1 MSWLSNLFK
10 KKEEVKKP
18 VVASNNTVT
27 VKPILKPINTEKKIE
42 FTSFGGELPP
52 AVVIGEIKRKT
63 PDYYKNIHIIL
74 DNGHGEDTA
83 GKRSP
88 DGKLREY
95 AWAREI
101 VKRIKCELDNLGIES
116 TILVPETKDISLSE
130 RVKRANA
137 IHTRE
142 HSKGKV
148 VILLSIHCNAAG
160 NGEWKT
166 ARGWSAWTSR
176 GITKSDEVA
185 NALYAAAHQV
195 LDPKKI
201 KIRED
206 MSDGDPDWESNFY
219 IIYKSSMPAVLT
231 ENFFQDNKEDVK
243 YLLSEEGKSD
253 CVRIHVLGILM
264 YLDKLFK

>member
-1 MSWLSNLFK
+1 MSWLGNLFK
-10 KKEEVKKP
+10 KKEVAKQVTTS
-18 VVASNNTVT
+18 VVNT
-27 VKPILKPINTEKKIE
+27 VKPIIAKPINTEKKIE
-42 FTSFGGELPP
+42 LTSFGGELPP
-52 AVVIGEIKRKT
+52 ATVIGELKRKY
-63 PDYYKNIHIIL
+63 PEYYKNIYVIL

-95 AWAREI
+95 AWAREV
-101 VKRIKCELDNLGIES
+101 VKRIKCEFDNYGIES

-137 IHTRE
+137 IHATQ
-142 HSKGKV
+142 HAKGKV

-160 NGEWKT
+160 NGEWKN

-176 GITKSDEVA
+176 GITKSDDIA

-243 YLLSEEGKSD
+243 YLLSEEGKND